1 MMNKK
6 TIRKFFAAALALTV
20 MTGGMSAINAQA
32 FDEGD
37 MLYISDD
44 LQQELEN
51 ESSVNF
57 TQLGVKKNLKMYGA
71 ASGGSGDYTY
81 AYLYKKQADTKWSV
95 KKNFSDTKEVTIAPQ
110 TATTYNLC
118 IKVKDGT
125 GTIVKKFIDVKV
137 NSGLVNKSKVSSKSI
152 TKGQKVTMTGA
163 ASGGSGGYTYA
174 YLYRRDN
181 GAWKVF
187 KNYSTANSVVIT
199 PAFSGSYEICI
210 KAKDSYG
217 TIEKKYFTVNVKE
230 LLNRSTLSKTEAKI
244 GENVTINAAASGGNG
259 SYSYAYYY
267 QLPGSST
274 WRTIKDFSTA
284 NSAVIKPTKS
294 GTYNIC
300 VKVKDITGTIVKKYL
315 ELDVTDG
322 KDYAAEINAKIIDS
336 SMTSV
341 QKIRAIHDWLV
352 NNTEYDVEGYNSGNV
367 PPESYTAEG
376 LFKTHK
382 AVCDGYAKAFQE
394 MAQKAGFE
402 TVKINGIGQNSSGQK
417 ESHSWNQVKV
427 DGNWYN
433 IDVTWADPVTSDD
446 IGFDNL
452 RYKYFLVPDSIMNKD
467 HTADPGQTI
476 YSCTAAQPMDQ
487 LINDVIAE
495 DVANNENYRYCKS
508 KSELK
513 SITSSFVKKNV
524 SEFTI
529 IYKKSTFRDVQE
541 VMDTVLYA
549 EENISSLDCSFM
561 DWKFDGYMQMTFY
574 LSFFD

>member
-6 TIRKFFAAALALTV
+6 TVRRFFAAALALTV
-20 MTGGMSAINAQA
+20 MTGGMSAMSTAAVGESEQA
-32 FDEGD
+32 F
-37 MLYISDD
+37 ISDD
-44 LQQELEN
+44 VQQELQN
-51 ESSVNF
+51 DSSVSF

-81 AYLYKKQADTKWSV
+81 AYLYKKQDDTKWSV

-110 TATTYNLC
+110 TVTTYNLC
-118 IKVKDGT
+118 IKVKDST

-137 NSGLVNKSKVSSKSI
+137 NSGLVSKSKVSSKSI

-174 YLYRRDN
+174 YLYRRDE
-181 GAWKVF
+181 GAWKVY

-217 TIEKKYFTVNVKE
+217 TVAKKYYTVNVKE
-230 LLNRSTLSKTEAKI
+230 LLNKSTLSKTEIKI
-244 GENVTINAAASGGNG
+244 GETVTINAAASGGNG

-267 QLPGSST
+267 QLPDSSA
-274 WRTIKDFSTA
+274 WRTIKDFSA
-284 NSAVIKPTKS
+284 ASSASLKPTKT

-300 VKVKDITGTIVKKYL
+300 VKVKDITGVIVKKYL
-315 ELDVTDG
+315 KLDVADG
-322 KDYAAEINAKIIDS
+322 SDYAAEINAKIINS

-352 NNTEYDVEGYNSGNV
+352 NNTEYDSEGYSSGNIS
-367 PPESYTAEG
+367 PDSYTAEG

-402 TVKINGIGQNSSGQK
+402 VVKINGIGKNSSGSA

-427 DGNWYN
+427 DGKWYN
-433 IDVTWADPVTSDD
+433 IDVTWDDPVTTGD

-452 RYKYFLVPDSIMNKD
+452 RYKYFLVPDSSFKD

-495 DVANNENYRYCKS
+495 DVANNENYRYCRS
-508 KSELK
+508 KSELE
-513 SITSSFVKKNV
+513 SITSSFVKENV

-529 IYKKSTFRDVQE
+529 IYKKSTFKDAGE
-541 VMDTVLYA
+541 VMNIALYA
-549 EENISSLDCSFM
+549 EENISSVDCSFM
-561 DWKFDGYMQMTFY
+561 DWKFDGYMQMTLY